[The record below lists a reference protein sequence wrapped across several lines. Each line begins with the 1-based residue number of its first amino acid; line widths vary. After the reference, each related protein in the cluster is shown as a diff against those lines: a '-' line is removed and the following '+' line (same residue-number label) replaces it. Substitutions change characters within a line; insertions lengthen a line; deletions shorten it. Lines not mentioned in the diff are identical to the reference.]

1 MIKNLDT
8 GESYDLRDNH
18 PPILLNY
25 KKLSNKSPT
34 HWQNYW
40 QLHKQKK
47 KDLFDYSELGNIE
60 KVREILENDKLVI
73 NGELGNGMTA
83 LHLAVLGGHE
93 KVCELLI
100 HYGADLD
107 KRSKEGKTPLHIAA
121 IKGKFFKESRKGEK
135 LIVKCF
141 FKNIN

>member
-25 KKLSNKSPT
+25 KTLPNQSPAL
-34 HWQNYW
+34 WQNYW

-47 KDLFDYSELGNIE
+47 QDLFDYSELGNFE
-60 KVREILENDKLVI
+60 KVKEILENDKIVI

-83 LHLAVLGGHE
+83 LHLAVQGAHE
-93 KVCELLI
+93 KVCEVLVQ
-100 HYGADLD
+100 YGAELD

-121 IKGKFFKESRKGEK
+121 INGNFLKKRKKGEK
-135 LIVKCF
+135 FTLLYF
-141 FKNIN
+141 S